1 MFGIDSLAAS
11 TKVLVLAILVVL
23 VASATGS
30 HVPATHAAGPFSDG
44 TFANAD
50 WDITIFKTVTASSA
64 SRTQVNSGGDPGDY
78 QQITHVMAG
87 VGAVHSVHI
96 NPSATHDPGTDGAIA
111 SIDYSERARTDST
124 EFNTFGAVPGVALRQ
139 DSKIYARFLACTQTD
154 CSGLPGTILP
164 APPATPWTTISAA
177 GLTQGLFCRVIV
189 GDRIAVKNRTLR
201 PAAPRSSSD
210 MHAHLPTP
218 APAPPQEALA

>member
-64 SRTQVNSGGDPGDY
+64 SRTQVNSGETRVITNSSPMLWLVLRPCTQCTSIQAPPTIRERMVLSRRSTILSGHGPTPPNLILLEQSPGSPFAKIARFTPASSPVLSPTARGCPVPY
-78 QQITHVMAG
+78 SRRRLPLPG
-87 VGAVHSVHI
+87 L
-96 NPSATHDPGTDGAIA
+96 PSALQ
-111 SIDYSERARTDST
+111 
-124 EFNTFGAVPGVALRQ
+124 V
-139 DSKIYARFLACTQTD
+139 
-154 CSGLPGTILP
+154 
-164 APPATPWTTISAA
+164 
-177 GLTQGLFCRVIV
+177 
-189 GDRIAVKNRTLR
+189 
-201 PAAPRSSSD
+201 
-210 MHAHLPTP
+210 
-218 APAPPQEALA
+218 

>member
-44 TFANAD
+44 TFADAD

-96 NPSATHDPGTDGAIA
+96 NPSATHDPGTAVL
-111 SIDYSERARTDST
+111 SRRST
-124 EFNTFGAVPGVALRQ
+124 ILSGHGPTPPNLILLEQSPGSPFA
-139 DSKIYARFLACTQTD
+139 KIARF
-154 CSGLPGTILP
+154 
-164 APPATPWTTISAA
+164 
-177 GLTQGLFCRVIV
+177 
-189 GDRIAVKNRTLR
+189 
-201 PAAPRSSSD
+201 
-210 MHAHLPTP
+210 TP
-218 APAPPQEALA
+218 ASSPVLSPTARGCPVPYSRRRLPLPELPSALQV